1 VKEDQAFYAGAGIGS
16 IGTFKRRKQKE
27 NNEDRE
33 NIACVKNKLEAL
45 TKNK

>member
-1 VKEDQAFYAGAGIGS
+1 VKEDQAFYAVGGICS

-27 NNEDRE
+27 NNEERE

-45 TKNK
+45 TNYK